1 MQFNVGGLI
10 LGAGLVILHKKNPEI
25 LSDLLLPIKSILS
38 GNDYFS
44 KPHMAIDKEDEMA
57 RNVADITKKI
67 IKKARTEKESRK
79 ETVRRDKNT
88 HKAEQVGGR

>member
-25 LSDLLLPIKSILS
+25 LSDLLPPIKSILS
-38 GNDYFS
+38 GSDHFL
-44 KPHMAIDKEDEMA
+44 KPHMAVDKEHEMA

-67 IKKARTEKESRK
+67 IKRARTEKESSQDKRTEG
-79 ETVRRDKNT
+79 ETRT
-88 HKAEQVGGR
+88 PI

>member
-25 LSDLLLPIKSILS
+25 LSDLLPPIKSILS

-44 KPHMAIDKEDEMA
+44 KPHMAIDKDKEMA
-57 RNVADITKKI
+57 RNVVDITKKI
-67 IKKARTEKESRK
+67 IKSARTQKESGKGQGRQ
-79 ETVRRDKNT
+79 DDNT
-88 HKAEQVGGR
+88 HEDE